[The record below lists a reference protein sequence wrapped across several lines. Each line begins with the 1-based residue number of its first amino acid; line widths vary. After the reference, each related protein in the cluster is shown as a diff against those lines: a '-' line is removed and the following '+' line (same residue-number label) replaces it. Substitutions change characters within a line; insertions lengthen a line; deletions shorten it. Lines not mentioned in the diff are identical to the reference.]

1 MCLKYKQEG
10 TTGVSCGPL
19 HNSHES
25 LTNPLSSPRK
35 NPLFSII
42 YNFFSLLISWPT
54 PYTALEKTLCRTTF
68 EREKMKVMK
77 GVTIMFEIYKV
88 QSIASLCKLQ
98 TARPM

>member
-77 GVTIMFEIYKV
+77 GVTIDLGKGY
-88 QSIASLCKLQ
+88 
-98 TARPM
+98 